1 MQISVHTIGKLKLMD
16 YIQQVITDLE
26 GGMEGKKER
35 KSQQMSTN
43 LDQNLVSP

>member
-1 MQISVHTIGKLKLMD
+1 
-16 YIQQVITDLE
+16 LE

-43 LDQNLVSP
+43 LDQNLVSPWAKLSLFIQIKL